1 MIAMKVER
9 GELKTRLKGECVAGV
24 SLTDTETFLTPVHA
38 VNSLEIVNG
47 QRIHKK
53 YGVNVVYPN
62 EVLDIK
68 WFWTGKDFDNLRIGS
83 GAYEEHIDYINEII
97 KESHA
102 KAYLYTPTFSSK
114 IKNESRKIEVTKKIS
129 EDSMVSA
136 ITLKQGTSPLSTRKA
151 IEKEKDYVK
160 KEKIIKDILLSVKT
174 DQDEDGFKANTEL
187 AAFNLNGVI
196 WEYCS
201 PKLRPENFVTM
212 TDYANRKNFLR
223 VLTNVSRI
231 YPKRGRA
238 ALSSNMFF
246 FSDVYSIARPFGF
259 KDSEEEKKKQKRLTK
274 EERRETSMPNAQ
286 QYVEDLDAY
295 LTRSDFKAKGIT
307 KRKCCPL
314 HERVDN
320 NADEFYM
327 EFNERLY
334 DAALTCSVYGLHA
347 RSVEVRNALLSM
359 KLKDLLKKVDDKKV
373 ITDLIKVDL
382 GTQKSMYV

>member
-9 GELKTRLKGECVAGV
+9 GELKERLKGECVAGV
-24 SLTDTETFLTPVHA
+24 SLTDSETFLTPVHA
-38 VNSLEIVNG
+38 VNSLEVVNG

-62 EVLDIK
+62 EVLDVK

-83 GAYEEHIDYINEII
+83 NAYDAHIDYINEMI

-102 KAYLYTPTFSSK
+102 KVFLYTPTFSSK
-114 IKNESRKIEVTKKIS
+114 IKDEMRKIELTKRIS
-129 EDSMVSA
+129 EESMVSA
-136 ITLKQGTSPLSTRKA
+136 ITLKEGVSPFSTRKV
-151 IEKEKDYVK
+151 IEKEKAYVK
-160 KEKIIKDILLSVKT
+160 QEKIDKDILLSVKA
-174 DQDEDGFKANTEL
+174 DQDEDVFKANTEL

-201 PKLRPENFVTM
+201 PKMRPENFVAM

-223 VLTNVSRI
+223 VLTNVART
-231 YPKRGRA
+231 YPRRGRA
-238 ALSSNMFF
+238 AVSSNMFF
-246 FSDVYSIARPFGF
+246 FSDIYSIARPFGF
-259 KDSEEEKKKQKRLTK
+259 RDDEDEEGKQKRLT
-274 EERRETSMPNAQ
+274 EEQRRENGMPNAQ
-286 QYVEDLDAY
+286 QYIENLDAY

-320 NADEFYM
+320 NVDEFYM

-334 DAALTCSVYGLHA
+334 DAALACSVYGLYN

-373 ITDLIKVDL
+373 IRDLIKVDL
-382 GTQKSMYV
+382 GTQKSFV